1 MPDIIDIIES
11 YIRFSKPFLE
21 IGVGNIEINK
31 KSSLKIE
38 DVCDAWRHKS
48 NQIEEAGG
56 LFAEMKSKVMKI
68 LKQRS
73 CFMQLVLVSP
83 HLGRMS
89 ASVMALPSNNDVVD
103 TSNTKNK
110 SSCSMIWKSFLHND
124 GHNDILRAQKI
135 WDQRIL
141 TKSNSRIV
149 DVVVV

>member
-56 LFAEMKSKVMKI
+56 LFAEMKSKVGI
-68 LKQRS
+68 G
-73 CFMQLVLVSP
+73 VS
-83 HLGRMS
+83 
-89 ASVMALPSNNDVVD
+89 
-103 TSNTKNK
+103 
-110 SSCSMIWKSFLHND
+110 SSRQDECICHGSSI
-124 GHNDILRAQKI
+124 Q
-135 WDQRIL
+135 
-141 TKSNSRIV
+141 
-149 DVVVV
+149 

>member
-56 LFAEMKSKVMKI
+56 LFAEMKSKVGI
-68 LKQRS
+68 G
-73 CFMQLVLVSP
+73 VSSS
-83 HLGRMS
+83 RMS

>member
-31 KSSLKIE
+31 KS
-38 DVCDAWRHKS
+38 HKS

-56 LFAEMKSKVMKI
+56 LFAEMKSKVSVMKI

-110 SSCSMIWKSFLHND
+110 SSSMIWKSFLHND